1 MKSTLSQRIKDAMAG
16 PPKIS
21 GKALADA
28 CGISPASVSDW
39 RNGETHTIEGK
50 NLVRA
55 ADFLNVRAKWLA
67 EGTGSMRESNNVH
80 TVREPTVAY
89 RVQSK
94 TDKQTTELLS
104 LFGQLDKA
112 GKNDCLSFLRV
123 FVASRINYVKDPPGE
138 HPQPANFEKTGTHH

>member
-67 EGTGSMRESNNVH
+67 
-80 TVREPTVAY
+80 VAY